1 MSIVEVK
8 VPELSES
15 VSEASLIEWKKKVGE
30 PVKADEILIEIETD
44 KIVLE
49 IPAPA
54 DGVLASIE
62 QPDGAAVLSDQLI
75 ATIDTE
81 GMAAA
86 QPEAPRVAVAEEVII
101 STPAAAPATAPAAAA
116 PAADAST
123 AGAFMMPAAEKLM
136 ANSGLSAAQVAGT
149 GVGGRITK
157 PDVIAALK
165 SAQPVAPSA
174 VAAAP
179 AQPVA
184 PKSAP
189 AKQATPVAS
198 LDGRPE
204 QRVPMS
210 RLRARVAER
219 LVESQSNCAILTT
232 FNEVDLAPVMALR
245 AKYKESFEK
254 KYGVKLGFMSFF
266 VKAAVHALKQYPIIN
281 ASVDGHDIIY
291 HGYMD
296 IGIAVGSPRG
306 LVVPVLRDAD
316 QMTFAEIELKIADF
330 AKRAKDGKLTL
341 EELTGGT
348 FTISN
353 GGVFGSLFSTPIIN
367 PPQSAILGIHA
378 TKPRPVAENGEVV
391 IRPMNYFAMSYDHRI
406 IDGREAVLALV
417 AMKEAL
423 EDPARLLL
431 DL

>member
-81 GMAAA
+81 GEAAA
-86 QPEAPRVAVAEEVII
+86 QPEAPRAAVAEEVII
-101 STPAAAPATAPAAAA
+101 STPAAALAPAPAPAA

-123 AGAFMMPAAEKLM
+123 AGAFMMPSAEKLM

-179 AQPVA
+179 AQPAA

-232 FNEVDLAPVMALR
+232 FNEVNLAPVMALR

>member
-86 QPEAPRVAVAEEVII
+86 QPEAPKAAVAEEVII
-101 STPAAAPATAPAAAA
+101 STPTAAPAPAPAPAAA
-116 PAADAST
+116 S
-123 AGAFMMPAAEKLM
+123 AGGFMMPAAEKLM
-136 ANSGLSAAQVAGT
+136 ANSGLSASQVAGT

-179 AQPVA
+179 AQQAA
-184 PKSAP
+184 PKPAAAKPAAP
-189 AKQATPVAS
+189 AAS

-232 FNEVDLAPVMALR
+232 FNEVNLAPVMALR

-254 KYGVKLGFMSFF
+254 KYGIKLGFMSFF

-306 LVVPVLRDAD
+306 LVVPVLRDAE
-316 QMTFAEIELKIADF
+316 QMSFAEIELKIADF
-330 AKRAKDGKLTL
+330 AKRAKDGTLTL